1 MSTNQEHDLHTPV
14 ALHTLVEY
22 QSGSIVSRTL
32 VKKPSGTVT
41 LFAFAGG
48 EGLSEHTAPYDALVE
63 LVDGKIEIEVGGET
77 HLVSQGQVL
86 LLPANVP
93 HALRAQHP
101 CKMMLTMMRS

>member
-14 ALHTLVEY
+14 DLQTLVEY

-32 VKKPSGTVT
+32 VKKPSGTMT
-41 LFAFAGG
+41 LFAFDAG
-48 EGLSEHTAPYDALVE
+48 EGLSEHTAPYEALVE
-63 LVDGKIEIEVGGET
+63 LVDGEMEIEVGGET
-77 HLVSQGQVL
+77 HRVSKGEVL

-93 HALRAQHP
+93 HALRAQRP